1 MKLHHL
7 FPFADYSVVDEMNP
21 VNKQLEFPARIAV
34 LYKLFHF
41 LLYKLFHYL
50 LGQER
55 IDSLPMKS
63 AAVVGAR
70 GYCPDFDLL
79 VPYYIH
85 NLSHADE

>member
-34 LYKLFHF
+34 LYGD
-41 LLYKLFHYL
+41 KLFHYL